1 MVSESLAPK
10 RGGIR
15 DELLVSIKCPQK
27 ACALPQP
34 LLVKSLPE
42 AVKLRSC
49 SSIILVVRG
58 RAIGTLNPI
67 SCGLT
72 RLIALVGNSSRR
84 TKNFWLQSKRKE
96 TPKEKPDPPGWSLSA
111 GTITQTREKQLITET
126 RGPLKTNYTGR
137 RINGPILHEERGDRW
152 WWLSE
157 SLEQAREGRE

>member
-42 AVKLRSC
+42 VVKLRSC

-58 RAIGTLNPI
+58 REIGTLNPI

-96 TPKEKPDPPGWSLSA
+96 TPKEKPDPPPPL
-111 GTITQTREKQLITET
+111 TITQTREKQLITET
-126 RGPLKTNYTGR
+126 RGHLKTNYTGR
-137 RINGPILHEERGDRW
+137 RINGPILHEERRDRW